1 MTLTPL
7 TEGDVV
13 EALALDA
20 RCFPNPGERVDFQE
34 EMQRENAVL
43 LGARRSGR
51 LQGYLLAWCVVDR
64 MEIMNVAVDP
74 DARRKGHGLVLVDAA
89 IREARLRG
97 MVAVD
102 LEVRAS
108 NDPALKLYRGMGF
121 SLVGRRD
128 GYYRNPT
135 EDAVLLTRSLA

>member
-1 MTLTPL
+1 
-7 TEGDVV
+7 
-13 EALALDA
+13 
-20 RCFPNPGERVDFQE
+20 
-34 EMQRENAVL
+34 
-43 LGARRSGR
+43 
-51 LQGYLLAWCVVDR
+51 
-64 MEIMNVAVDP
+64 
-74 DARRKGHGLVLVDAA
+74 
-89 IREARLRG
+89 